1 MSAQAR
7 AYQALE
13 APTAGIPIP
22 TPAPP
27 PHARTEGDIDDIEM
41 LVAHWKKRQRVK
53 IKIGIE
59 IDSVVNRLRDFANVR
74 RVSQIDEMPPGRFR
88 DWLLGYENRPRVKPG
103 RQGTSP
109 CVMMVKKL
117 LRLLSAA
124 FQFAVDD
131 KKSKAN
137 PLGGLKFPKAN
148 DSTEV
153 TSFSVEQLNI
163 IYSSPAYVSQDRPA
177 GGAGEV
183 AFWMPLLGLFAGG
196 R

>member
-1 MSAQAR
+1 MKS
-7 AYQALE
+7 
-13 APTAGIPIP
+13 
-22 TPAPP
+22 
-27 PHARTEGDIDDIEM
+27 
-41 LVAHWKKRQRVK
+41 
-53 IKIGIE
+53 
-59 IDSVVNRLRDFANVR
+59 S
-74 RVSQIDEMPPGRFR
+74 
-88 DWLLGYENRPRVKPG
+88 
-103 RQGTSP
+103 RQGTSL
-109 CVMMVKKL
+109 CVTMVKKL

-131 KKSKAN
+131 KKLKVN

-153 TSFSVEQLNI
+153 MSFSVEQLNI

-196 R
+196 